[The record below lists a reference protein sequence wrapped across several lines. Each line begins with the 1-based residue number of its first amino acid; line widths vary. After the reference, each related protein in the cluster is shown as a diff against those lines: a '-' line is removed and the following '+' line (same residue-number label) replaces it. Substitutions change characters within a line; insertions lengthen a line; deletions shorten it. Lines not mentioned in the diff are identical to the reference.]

1 MNEPDHRRRVAS
13 ARTLL
18 FVPGH
23 RPDRFAKAAAA
34 GADGI
39 VLDLEDAVAPHT
51 KDEAR
56 DHVLAWLSD
65 GNTGI
70 VRINAPA
77 TPWYDRDVAALADR
91 PRTVMLPKAERP
103 DQIADL
109 LARLPPGSSVVPL
122 LETAAGVLDARAVL
136 AVPGVIRAGFGSVDL
151 AAELGVDPDD
161 STALAY
167 TRSHLVLAS
176 AAAGVAP
183 PLDGVTTALH
193 DEGALVIDAERAAT
207 LGYTGKLCVHPR
219 QVPAVNGVFTPSDA
233 EREQAREIVRAAADR
248 AADGAVTVVN
258 GRMVDRPVLE
268 WARRLLSRP

>member
-1 MNEPDHRRRVAS
+1 MTAPDDRPRVAS

-39 VLDLEDAVAPHT
+39 VLDLEDAVAPDS
-51 KDEAR
+51 KDAAR

-65 GNTGI
+65 GGTGI
-70 VRINAPA
+70 VRINGPA
-77 TPWYDRDVAALADR
+77 TPWYDRDMAALAEH

-103 DQIADL
+103 HQISDL
-109 LARLPPGSSVVPL
+109 LARLPPGSAVVPL
-122 LETAAGVLDARAVL
+122 LETAAGVLDARAVC

-161 STALAY
+161 PTALAY

-183 PLDGVTTALH
+183 PLDGVTTALD
-193 DEGALVIDAERAAT
+193 DERALVADAERAAA
-207 LGYTGKLCVHPR
+207 LGFTGKLCVHPR
-219 QVPAVNGVFTPSDA
+219 QVPPVNAAFTPSDE
-233 EREQAREIVRAAADR
+233 EREQARAIVRATADR

-268 WARRLLSRP
+268 RAHRLLNRP